1 MNNNDIKKLLIGDML
16 GAVVS
21 FIVVSYIIS
30 LFSTIK
36 LLEISTV
43 IVLIFLFR
51 YFNKLGFSGF
61 KKYLHILS
69 VIVIAILSYAIDI
82 KLITILF
89 PYMLIVIFENNVK
102 NVQIRKCTNIIF
114 ALLGYI
120 IVLFFM
126 QDLMLFVLLGM
137 LLHILLILSREF
149 FYDCTLIDE
158 KRKDY
163 LDIIQKQFF
172 TGRFIIYIFFAYS
185 PFPIV
190 LKMVG
195 WIYILLLFLIIDI
208 PFIAFIVYLRLT
220 HRNENFKRII
230 NLITYSIPVF
240 YIILLAGRLLWKY

>member
-1 MNNNDIKKLLIGDML
+1 MNNNIKKLIVGDML

-30 LFSTIK
+30 LFSTTK
-36 LLEISTV
+36 LFEIATI

-51 YFNKLGFSGF
+51 YFEKLNLSGL
-61 KKYLHILS
+61 KKYLPVIS

-82 KLITILF
+82 RLITILF

-102 NVQIRKCTNIIF
+102 NVHIRKCTNIIF
-114 ALLGYI
+114 GLLGYI

-163 LDIIQKQFF
+163 LDFIQKRFF

-185 PFPIV
+185 PFPIA

-195 WIYILLLFLIIDI
+195 WIYILLLLLVIDI
-208 PFIAFIVYLRLT
+208 PLIAFIVYLRLT
-220 HRNENFKRII
+220 HRSENFTRII

-240 YIILLAGRLLWKY
+240 YIILLIGRISWKY